1 MNVVVVGV
9 VMCGCVG
16 GRLCVGFV
24 VLFWNRCVV
33 LFLFRRDPLTPPPTL
48 PLYSPEQEKA
58 ALMESMQA
66 AQQLAVDHAVDH
78 LGTLHQDAVDHLEGR
93 HRLGTTTQPL
103 FLGCFLGFLSV
114 VSVY

>member
-1 MNVVVVGV
+1 M
-9 VMCGCVG
+9 
-16 GRLCVGFV
+16 RLCVGFV